1 MAGFTD
7 QGGGSTTFF
16 KKALDGLK
24 RIGSFGM
31 YYGDMVVKNSQSVG
45 VTEAMFLQKGGIEDE
60 NFLYSLRKS
69 DTTSKQYIAYFDK
82 DYKSKRLYLG
92 QFSMNPE
99 IEYILDT
106 LCDECIV
113 YDQMNFF
120 AGLYNS
126 DIEGIGPEKEKK
138 LHDRFNEIYTLFG
151 FNQDIAAWHY
161 FRRFLVEGILAFEII
176 FDDKGK
182 NIIGFKELDPSSL
195 LPSTEKQPDGSF
207 VEVYIQYPDNPQMT
221 RKLYDSQIIYLS
233 YAKGNT
239 TSRVSYVER
248 LIRSF
253 NLLRIMEHTRIIWN
267 VMNSCYRLTM
277 TVPIG
282 TKSPQKA
289 KQRLGELMSI
299 YKEDIRLN
307 SDSGELSIN
316 GRPNLQFFK
325 NYLMPKTPLGTPD
338 IKPLSSSGDA
348 AAFTDV
354 KALAFFSDKLKLD
367 SKIPYTRF
375 DRDDKGTSGTYSGNA
390 EGLDQEEIRFFKFV
404 TRLRSIF
411 QDILVKPV
419 WVQFCLDYPEHQ
431 KDWLIKGQLG
441 LDYNKDND
449 FAENQYKSLL
459 ASRKDQVAKIA
470 GLIDSDGNP
479 YFSLNFAIDRWLSM
493 TDEDKALNL
502 KFKKKTDERKKKA
515 AETAGTDTSSTEGS
529 TTGETEGSLE
539 DTTETTEPTDS
550 TSTEPVNNNPNS
562 EENKPVDDGGSFENG
577 EAGKDNTPKN
587 K

>member
-1 MAGFTD
+1 MAGFTTP
-7 QGGGSTTFF
+7 GGGSNPFF
-16 KKALDGLK
+16 KNVLNNLK

-31 YYGDMVVKNSQSVG
+31 YYGDMVVKNSQGVG
-45 VTEAMFLQKGGIEDE
+45 ISEATFLKSGGIEDE
-60 NFLYSLRKS
+60 NFLYSLKRA
-69 DTTSKQYIAYFDK
+69 DTTSKQYIAYFDR
-82 DYKSKRLYLG
+82 DYKSKRLFLG
-92 QFSMNPE
+92 QFSQNPE

-113 YDQMNFF
+113 YDQMNYFGYL
-120 AGLYNS
+120 ANE
-126 DIEGIGPEKEKK
+126 DIIGIGEDKENNLFK
-138 LHDRFNEIYTLFG
+138 RYEEIYNLFG
-151 FNQDIAAWHY
+151 FNEAISAWHY
-161 FRRFLVEGILAFEII
+161 FRKFLVEGIISFEII

-207 VEVYIQYPDNPQMT
+207 TEIWIQYPDNPQMT
-221 RKLYDSQIIYLS
+221 RKLYDSQIIYIS

-282 TKSPQKA
+282 SKSPQKA

-299 YKEDIRLN
+299 YKEDIQLN
-307 SDSGELSIN
+307 TDSGELSIN

-325 NYLMPKTPLGTPD
+325 NYLMPSTPTGTPD
-338 IKPLSSSGDA
+338 IKPLAGSGDGK
-348 AAFTDV
+348 AFTDV
-354 KALAFFSDKLKLD
+354 KALAFFADKLKLD

-411 QDILVKPV
+411 QDILVKPL

-431 KDWLIKGQLG
+431 KDWMIKGQLG
-441 LDYNKDND
+441 LDYNKDNN

-459 ASRKDQVAKIA
+459 QARKEQVTKLA
-470 GLIDSDGNP
+470 GLVDAEGKP
-479 YFSLNFAIDRWLSM
+479 YFSLNFVIDRWFPM
-493 TDEDKALNL
+493 RDEDKSLNE
-502 KFKKKTDERKKKA
+502 KFKKRTAEKKRKA
-515 AETAGTDTSSTEGS
+515 AETSAYQPATE
-529 TTGETEGSLE
+529 EEGDE
-539 DTTETTEPTDS
+539 EE
-550 TSTEPVNNNPNS
+550 NQNPNS
-562 EENKPVDDGGSFENG
+562 PEKLKDDGGSFENG